1 MMKKLLTIFTSFLV
15 LALFS
20 ASSFGSTITSN
31 GSGGGAWAAN
41 ATWNGGVAPGSG
53 DNVEIVSPDVVTLG
67 ADAQI
72 TNCQVDNGATLNIS
86 TFTLTLSGTVNLI
99 SGGTVNN
106 NSGTMVFSGSQ
117 TSTGNLYTFGNLTW
131 SSSLIAT
138 LFGNLTVNG
147 NLTLLNCN
155 QLKGTTG
162 TAKTHT
168 VAGNVIIDGNSAV
181 LEGAVGSGT
190 GSCIWNITGN
200 VTTQNGGILR
210 GSTGTTTTGNTSYN
224 IGGNIVNNGT
234 IDLTGGASAY
244 ANTLAFNGSTHQ
256 TISGNALTQID
267 GNQYLENVTMSNSSG
282 VTLSTDME
290 LTGTL
295 ALVSGSLNNGAHL
308 TLDNASTI
316 NCSGGTLGTA
326 PTFPTGFNLIYSG
339 NVTTGN
345 ELPTAGEL
353 GQLTINTA
361 GTVTLG
367 ASTTVTGTLTL
378 TSGKLTTTA
387 VHLLTLGSSTTVSGG
402 SASSFINGP
411 LAQSWTTA
419 TATKTYPLGKGAT
432 YRPLIVAL
440 TTPASPTLS
449 AEVFNANADGSS
461 ALNAIS
467 IVRYYQTSLISGSA
481 VSGGTV
487 KITYGADDGVSDF
500 AQLVVAQC
508 TTVNGTY
515 LSLGGSAADAS
526 SITSETAYNPGLGDF
541 LLIGS
546 TGANPLPVELTSF
559 TALPGK
565 NNVELAWATATE
577 VNNYGFDIERKT
589 ANSQQLTANNQ
600 SLINNWTKVGFV
612 DGHGTTNAPQ
622 SYSFTDASARV
633 GKYSYRLKQIDHNG
647 NFVYSQTVE
656 ATVSI
661 MPGTI
666 WLDNNYPNPFNP
678 STKISFVLGTKGHA
692 TLKVYSLLGQ
702 EVATLA
708 DGEFNDGEIQT
719 FTFDASKYSSG
730 IYYYQLKSGNGTQI
744 KKMMLLK

>member
-1 MMKKLLTIFTSFLV
+1 
-15 LALFS
+15 
-20 ASSFGSTITSN
+20 
-31 GSGGGAWAAN
+31 
-41 ATWNGGVAPGSG
+41 
-53 DNVEIVSPDVVTLG
+53 
-67 ADAQI
+67 
-72 TNCQVDNGATLNIS
+72 
-86 TFTLTLSGTVNLI
+86 
-99 SGGTVNN
+99 
-106 NSGTMVFSGSQ
+106 
-117 TSTGNLYTFGNLTW
+117 
-131 SSSLIAT
+131 
-138 LFGNLTVNG
+138 
-147 NLTLLNCN
+147 
-155 QLKGTTG
+155 
-162 TAKTHT
+162 
-168 VAGNVIIDGNSAV
+168 
-181 LEGAVGSGT
+181 
-190 GSCIWNITGN
+190 
-200 VTTQNGGILR
+200 
-210 GSTGTTTTGNTSYN
+210 
-224 IGGNIVNNGT
+224 
-234 IDLTGGASAY
+234 
-244 ANTLAFNGSTHQ
+244 
-256 TISGNALTQID
+256 
-267 GNQYLENVTMSNSSG
+267 
-282 VTLSTDME
+282 
-290 LTGTL
+290 
-295 ALVSGSLNNGAHL
+295 
-308 TLDNASTI
+308 
-316 NCSGGTLGTA
+316 
-326 PTFPTGFNLIYSG
+326 
-339 NVTTGN
+339 
-345 ELPTAGEL
+345 
-353 GQLTINTA
+353 
-361 GTVTLG
+361 
-367 ASTTVTGTLTL
+367 
-378 TSGKLTTTA
+378 
-387 VHLLTLGSSTTVSGG
+387 
-402 SASSFINGP
+402 
-411 LAQSWTTA
+411 
-419 TATKTYPLGKGAT
+419 
-432 YRPLIVAL
+432 
-440 TTPASPTLS
+440 
-449 AEVFNANADGSS
+449 
-461 ALNAIS
+461 
-467 IVRYYQTSLISGSA
+467 
-481 VSGGTV
+481 V

-656 ATVSI
+656 ATVGI